1 MKKIFVI
8 LSVLVLF
15 TAQAYAAD
23 APLVEVLT
31 GKNIGLPDVEGWFN
45 HDART
50 TKLNTV
56 SGCKGEW
63 IERDYRTAQG
73 VPCHAVRINGAAPK
87 GWKAK
92 QISGTADDGLFGE
105 GAVFKSLTVCGF
117 AAEFDRHPSRGC
129 SLAVR
134 LPDSVLTLESKYTSE
149 TEITQIAETLIKKI
163 TGK

>member
-8 LSVLVLF
+8 LSALALF

-31 GKNIGLPDVEGWFN
+31 GPNSGLPDIEGWFN
-45 HDART
+45 YDVRT

-56 SGCKGEW
+56 SGYQGEW
-63 IERDYRTAQG
+63 IERGYRTAQG
-73 VPCHAVRINGAAPK
+73 VPCHAVRINGAGPK

-92 QISGTADDGLFGE
+92 QISGTADDGLLGE
-105 GAVFKSLTVCGF
+105 GATFKSLTICGF
-117 AAEFDRHPSRGC
+117 AAEFDRHPAHGC

-134 LPDSVLTLESKYTSE
+134 LPDSVLTLESKYASE
-149 TEITQIAETLIKKI
+149 AEIIQIAETLIKKI